1 MLAGLPKAPSRFNP
15 VVNPQR
21 ARLRQQYVLRR
32 MHDLGFITGEQL
44 AAAEKYP
51 LPARRE
57 GAETTVHADYVA
69 EMVRQVMYEQFKDEA
84 YTRGLKVYTTVVSE
98 HQLAAYHSVRRGV
111 LAYDRRHGFRGP
123 ERFVDLPAK
132 FTDEQLEDLL
142 QDDPDS
148 DGLYPAIVL
157 QVDDKAALVYRRG
170 LGRVTVAADGLKFA
184 RSTIGDQTPLKQRL
198 RPGAVVR
205 VQRDEK
211 NLWQIVQLPQV
222 EASLVAVNPADG
234 AIQALVGGFD
244 FSRAQ
249 FNHVT
254 QAVRQP
260 GSSFKPFIYS
270 AALEKGFTAAT
281 VVNDAPLS
289 FGSSQTG
296 SEPWEPKNY
305 DGKYDGPMRIR
316 TALARSKN
324 LVTIRVLQAIGTQ
337 YAQDYI
343 TKFGFDAK
351 LHPPYLTMALGAGG
365 VTPLQMATAYSV
377 FANGG
382 FRVTPFMI
390 QRVEDQKGA
399 VLFEAKPQRAGDTAE
414 RAIDA
419 RNAFIMSSL
428 MQEVVRA
435 GTATRA
441 LSLGRADLA
450 GKTGTTNDFLDA
462 WFAGYQPSLVAISW
476 IGFSTPRTLGNG
488 ETGGTAA
495 LPIWM
500 GYMAVAL
507 KGVPE
512 QPLVPPEGVVAVRV
526 DPATGL
532 RSPEGQGMS
541 EFFSHENSPSDHDAG
556 PAGADARP
564 QDEVKAQIF

>member
-1 MLAGLPKAPSRFNP
+1 
-15 VVNPQR
+15 
-21 ARLRQQYVLRR
+21 
-32 MHDLGFITGEQL
+32 
-44 AAAEKYP
+44 
-51 LPARRE
+51 
-57 GAETTVHADYVA
+57 
-69 EMVRQVMYEQFKDEA
+69 
-84 YTRGLKVYTTVVSE
+84 
-98 HQLAAYHSVRRGV
+98 
-111 LAYDRRHGFRGP
+111 
-123 ERFVDLPAK
+123 
-132 FTDEQLEDLL
+132 
-142 QDDPDS
+142 
-148 DGLYPAIVL
+148 
-157 QVDDKAALVYRRG
+157 
-170 LGRVTVAADGLKFA
+170 
-184 RSTIGDQTPLKQRL
+184 
-198 RPGAVVR
+198 
-205 VQRDEK
+205 
-211 NLWQIVQLPQV
+211 
-222 EASLVAVNPADG
+222 
-234 AIQALVGGFD
+234 
-244 FSRAQ
+244 
-249 FNHVT
+249 
-254 QAVRQP
+254 
-260 GSSFKPFIYS
+260 
-270 AALEKGFTAAT
+270 
-281 VVNDAPLS
+281 
-289 FGSSQTG
+289 
-296 SEPWEPKNY
+296 
-305 DGKYDGPMRIR
+305 
-316 TALARSKN
+316 
-324 LVTIRVLQAIGTQ
+324 
-337 YAQDYI
+337 
-343 TKFGFDAK
+343 
-351 LHPPYLTMALGAGG
+351 
-365 VTPLQMATAYSV
+365 
-377 FANGG
+377 
-382 FRVTPFMI
+382 MI

-541 EFFSHENSPSDHDAG
+541 EFFYHENIPSEHDAG